1 MILKPR
7 GHDGQDTQHF
17 FSSCGNTYKIV
28 SENMKT
34 TQEAVVYVGSQTNT
48 VWGRGTNSSI
58 AQYRTVADLVK
69 IIMSFVY
76 YKDREPLD

>member
-48 VWGRGTNSSI
+48 V
-58 AQYRTVADLVK
+58 
-69 IIMSFVY
+69 
-76 YKDREPLD
+76 